1 MTVTSAAISD
11 RPPDDVAVDRF
22 VDERFE
28 VFEAEALDQLAAERV
43 DGPEGGDQQD
53 RERAQVADD
62 QPADRAG
69 QQRPDLEAG
78 AAVEEVGEP
87 VAHRPPLRDRL
98 SRHRS
103 RAADQP
109 LIEVQAWTQSL

>member
-1 MTVTSAAISD
+1 MID
-11 RPPDDVAVDRF
+11 
-22 VDERFE
+22 
-28 VFEAEALDQLAAERV
+28 LAAERV

-78 AAVEEVGEP
+78 AAVEEAGEP
-87 VAHRPPLRDRL
+87 AARRPPRDDRL
-98 SRHRS
+98 SRHRLTTG
-103 RAADQP
+103 RTQP
-109 LIEVQAWTQSL
+109 LIEVQALTQSL